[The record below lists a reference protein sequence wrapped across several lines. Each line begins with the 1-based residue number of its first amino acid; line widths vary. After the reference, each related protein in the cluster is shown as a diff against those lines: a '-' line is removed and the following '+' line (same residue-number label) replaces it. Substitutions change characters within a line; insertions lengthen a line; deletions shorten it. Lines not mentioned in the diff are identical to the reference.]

1 MDPITRTLQFLVN
14 YIGIDVDI
22 KFWSQYVSFLVIGL
36 IVLTSIRGLL
46 INLTKVCNCNLY
58 YNPFNNHI
66 LTFFLVFLC
75 HLLIEIF
82 QYYRVSVSRIDG
94 HVLCFFHFVD
104 ANEYAIRISYYYYR
118 SSWRS
123 SI

>member
-66 LTFFLVFLC
+66 LTFLF
-75 HLLIEIF
+75 
-82 QYYRVSVSRIDG
+82 S
-94 HVLCFFHFVD
+94 FFMPSPHR
-104 ANEYAIRISYYYYR
+104 NLPILSC
-118 SSWRS
+118 
-123 SI
+123 